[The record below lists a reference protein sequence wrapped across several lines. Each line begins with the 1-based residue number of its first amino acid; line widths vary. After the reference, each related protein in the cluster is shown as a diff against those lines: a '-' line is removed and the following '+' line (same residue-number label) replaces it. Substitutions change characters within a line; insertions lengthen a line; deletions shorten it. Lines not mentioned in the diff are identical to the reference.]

1 MLLGISIF
9 YKLEKC
15 SIISYLDFFINTY
28 AAKFIVEIWGFFF
41 FSDFTWT
48 LSYSK
53 TLCLFSC
60 FHAVPNEFWHHRES
74 MFTFHQKKIWP
85 FSLLFSNMKKN
96 MKLSHRFSF
105 FFLYFRFMSTWG
117 RNCVPCMRTIVSLIN
132 SSAVGMAMIRPSWL
146 GPTIISSECSTGNPD
161 RRLLTRLPKKLLNL
175 RLS

>member
-1 MLLGISIF
+1 MF
-9 YKLEKC
+9 NNWW
-15 SIISYLDFFINTY
+15 FRFIY
-28 AAKFIVEIWGFFF
+28 QSASRFIVEIWGFFF
-41 FSDFTWT
+41 SSDFTWT
-48 LSYSK
+48 PSYSK

-74 MFTFHQKKIWP
+74 MFTFHKKKEYDHFPFYFPTWRKIWNYP
-85 FSLLFSNMKKN
+85 IDF
-96 MKLSHRFSF
+96 HF

-117 RNCVPCMRTIVSLIN
+117 RNCVPYMRTIVSLIN